1 MSSSTY
7 NCCITN
13 GLELQSCVNN
23 IPGLDSLY
31 VLTPGTGTTCS
42 LAGISYSGTGEV
54 ISMTASTSGAE
65 FAKID
70 IVRNSSAALNEATSI
85 NLESLGFTYNT
96 QLIFTIPGLNQ
107 GATNLYQQ
115 IVQNT
120 ASIFIVKLKTGKYFL
135 ASPSGMFIESATIAS
150 GSLPGDSQLYT
161 ITLTSNETI
170 SVPQID
176 VAAGETLTQWLAA
189 NSNIGLDRE

>member
-23 IPGLDSLY
+23 IPGLDGIY

-42 LAGISYSGTGEV
+42 LETISYTMSGSVDG
-54 ISMTASTSGAE
+54 MTATTTGQE
-65 FAKID
+65 FKKID

-85 NLESLGFTYNT
+85 NLESLGFTFNT

-107 GATNLYQQ
+107 SATNLYQE
-115 IVQNT
+115 IVKNT
-120 ASIFIVKLKTGKYFL
+120 ASIFIVRLKTGKYFL
-135 ASPSGMFIESATIAS
+135 ASPSGMFIESAAVAS

-170 SVPQID
+170 SVPQMD
-176 VAAGETLTQWLAA
+176 VASNQTLTAWLAA
-189 NSNIGLDRE
+189 NTNITLDRE

>member
-1 MSSSTY
+1 MSY

-13 GLELQSCVNN
+13 GLELASCVNN
-23 IPGLDSLY
+23 VPGLDGLW
-31 VLTPGTGTTCS
+31 VLTPGTGATDCS
-42 LAGISYSGTGEV
+42 LSTISYSGTGEV
-54 ISMTASTSGAE
+54 IGLTGATTGLE
-65 FAKID
+65 FKKVD
-70 IVRNSSAALNEATSI
+70 IVRNSSAALNESTSI

-107 GATNLYQQ
+107 DATNLYQE

-120 ASIFIVKLKTGKYFL
+120 ESYFIVKLKTGKYFF
-135 ASPSGMFIESATIAS
+135 AAPGGMFIESATIGS

-161 ITLTSNETI
+161 ITLTSNSTI
-170 SVPQID
+170 SVPQMS
-176 VAAGETLTQWLAA
+176 VSSTLTAWLAA

>member
-1 MSSSTY
+1 MSY

-23 IPGLDSLY
+23 VPGLDGIW

-42 LAGISYSGTGEV
+42 LESVSYSGTGEV
-54 ISMTASTSGAE
+54 VGMTASTANQE
-65 FAKID
+65 FKKID
-70 IVRNSSAALNEATSI
+70 IVRNSSAALNESTSI

-107 GATNLYQQ
+107 DATNLYQQ

-120 ASIFIVKLKTGKYFL
+120 ESYFIVKLKTGRYFFV
-135 ASPSGMFIESATIAS
+135 APGGCFIESSTIAS
-150 GSLPGDSQLYT
+150 GSLPGDSQLYSL
-161 ITLTSNETI
+161 TLTSNSTI
-170 SVPQID
+170 SVPEMS
-176 VAAGETLTQWLAA
+176 VSTTLTAWLAA
-189 NSNIGLDRE
+189 NSNILIDRE

>member
-1 MSSSTY
+1 MSY

-13 GLELQSCVNN
+13 GLELASCVNN
-23 IPGLDSLY
+23 VPGLDGLW
-31 VLTPGTGTTCS
+31 VLTPGTGATDCS
-42 LAGISYSGTGEV
+42 LSTISYSGTGEV
-54 ISMTASTSGAE
+54 IALTGATTGLE
-65 FAKID
+65 FKKVD
-70 IVRNSSAALNEATSI
+70 IVRNSSAALNESTSI

-107 GATNLYQQ
+107 DATNLYQE

-120 ASIFIVKLKTGKYFL
+120 ESYFIVKLKTGKYFF
-135 ASPSGMFIESATIAS
+135 AAPGGMFIESATIAS

-161 ITLTSNETI
+161 LTLTSNSTI
-170 SVPQID
+170 SVPQMS
-176 VAAGETLTQWLAA
+176 VSSTLTAWLAA

>member
-1 MSSSTY
+1 MSY

-23 IPGLDSLY
+23 VPGLDGIW
-31 VLTPGTGTTCS
+31 VLTPGTGSTCS
-42 LAGISYSGTGEV
+42 LESVSYSGTGEV
-54 ISMTASTSGAE
+54 VGMTASTTGQE
-65 FAKID
+65 FKKID
-70 IVRNSSAALNEATSI
+70 IVRNSSAALNESTSI

-161 ITLTSNETI
+161 ITLTSNEVI

-176 VAAGETLTQWLAA
+176 VATGQTLTAWLAA
-189 NSNIGLDRE
+189 NSNISLDRE